1 MQYLLILEKKEEFLQ
16 QKVNYKKKVK
26 IALIDYGSGNL
37 QSAYKALEF
46 AGKNKKSK
54 IFITSKSK
62 ELLKADKI
70 VLPGVGTFFD
80 CMSGL
85 KSLPGMIDVLNEIVL
100 QKKKPFLGICIG
112 MQLLATEGKEKGNH
126 KGLGW
131 IKGKVIKI
139 KKNKKIKIPHM
150 GWNTVKIISKHPI
163 LKKKKFESYFVHSYN
178 FICENKKNI
187 LGTCEYNQKITAIV
201 GQDNIIGT
209 QFHPEKSQK
218 IGLEILQNF
227 LNWRY

>member
-1 MQYLLILEKKEEFLQ
+1 MQYLWTLEKKEEFLQ
-16 QKVNYKKKVK
+16 QKVNCKKKVK

-37 QSAYKALEF
+37 QSAYKALELV
-46 AGKNKKSK
+46 GKHKKSK

-62 ELLKADKI
+62 DLLKADKI
-70 VLPGVGTFFD
+70 VLPGVGTFSD
-80 CMSGL
+80 CMRGL
-85 KSLPGMIDVLNEIVL
+85 KSLAGMIDILNEIVL

-163 LKKKKFESYFVHSYN
+163 LKRKKFESYFVHSYN
-178 FICENKKNI
+178 FICQNKKDV
-187 LGTCEYNQKITAIV
+187 LATCNYQQSITAIV
-201 GQDNIIGT
+201 GKENIIGT
-209 QFHPEKSQK
+209 QFHPEKSQEV
-218 IGLEILQNF
+218 GLEILKNF
-227 LNWRY
+227 TRWIY